1 MWILCTAT
9 RKHHPSPQLEKACKQ
24 QWRPSTAKNK
34 GMNKIIIAHACVSL
48 NSLMIQLSR
57 WITFVSERWYQLDGT
72 LEEKE
77 WTRTDPHKP
86 RCVANPLR
94 PKWADGPGGEITVLV
109 LWQLISWG
117 RGSKCDVM
125 KHSVTVNSIFG
136 NESGGGLEFH
146 LLPCGLK
153 WELRMLIAS
162 KAVSH
167 LERLSV
173 VVWHRSLDKEI
184 LLPSCLGRSVNMKL
198 FLILIIL
205 LFEVSEGNL
214 SKCTMKFEEI
224 LLFTGLRAGPSR

>member
-1 MWILCTAT
+1 MESIFPPPSSWEISCYTERLITNRLPRTLCW
-9 RKHHPSPQLEKACKQ
+9 KLLFHFLQDE
-24 QWRPSTAKNK
+24 
-34 GMNKIIIAHACVSL
+34 SL
-48 NSLMIQLSR
+48 
-57 WITFVSERWYQLDGT
+57 
-72 LEEKE
+72 
-77 WTRTDPHKP
+77 
-86 RCVANPLR
+86 
-94 PKWADGPGGEITVLV
+94 
-109 LWQLISWG
+109 
-117 RGSKCDVM
+117 
-125 KHSVTVNSIFG
+125 NSIFG

-184 LLPSCLGRSVNMKL
+184 LLPSCLGKSVNMKL